1 MDESFDA
8 GALPDRRGRTTPDR
22 MKTIWLAGATGL
34 VGGLC
39 LDLLLADPK
48 VGAVV
53 AVGRRAPNRVHPKL
67 RFVATKGFEDV
78 AEALQRDRPDAVL
91 CALGTTIKKAGSQN
105 AFREV
110 DHLYPLRLA
119 EAAAAAGVGVFAVV
133 TAVGAS
139 AQSSVFYNRVK
150 GELEQALAALP
161 LRTVHVLHPSL
172 LLGHRAES
180 RPAERL
186 GSLFSGI
193 LRAVCVGPW
202 RKYRPIRAE
211 VVAQVLARAAHDA
224 RPGWHVYEGE
234 GLRCGK

>member
-1 MDESFDA
+1 M
-8 GALPDRRGRTTPDR
+8 
-22 MKTIWLAGATGL
+22 

-39 LDLLLADPK
+39 LDLLLADPDI
-48 VGAVV
+48 GTVV
-53 AVGRRAPNRVHPKL
+53 AVGRRAPNRAHEKL
-67 RFVATKGFEDV
+67 RFEGTERFEDLT
-78 AEALQRDRPDAVL
+78 AALQRDRPDAVL

-119 EAAAAAGVGVFAVV
+119 EAVKAAGVGVFGIV

-139 AQSSVFYNRVK
+139 AKSRIFYNRVK
-150 GELEQALAALP
+150 GELEQALAALQLP
-161 LRTVHVLHPSL
+161 TVHVLHPSL
-172 LLGHRAES
+172 LLGQRAES

-186 GSLFSGI
+186 GSVFAGLWG
-193 LRAVCVGPW
+193 LVCVGPW

-211 VVAQVLARAAHDA
+211 YVARALARVAHDA

-234 GLRCGK
+234 ELELGVRS

>member
-1 MDESFDA
+1 
-8 GALPDRRGRTTPDR
+8 

-34 VGGLC
+34 VGQQC
-39 LDLLLADPK
+39 LELLLADPQ
-48 VGAVV
+48 VGTVV
-53 AVGRRAPNRVHPKL
+53 AVGRRAPKRVHPKL
-67 RFVATKGFEDV
+67 RFLATERFDDLT
-78 AEALQRDRPDAVL
+78 AALQNERPDAVL
-91 CALGTTIKKAGSQN
+91 CALGTTIKKAGSQE

-119 EAAAAAGVGVFAVV
+119 EAAKAAGVGVFGIV

-139 AQSSVFYNRVK
+139 AQSRVFYNRVK
-150 GELEQALAALP
+150 GELEQALAALRLP
-161 LRTVHVLHPSL
+161 TVHALHPSL

-186 GSLFSGI
+186 GILFAGI

-211 VVAQVLARAAHDA
+211 VVARVLAQAAHDA
-224 RPGWHVYEGE
+224 RPGWHVYEGAALE
-234 GLRCGK
+234 EVARSGKAGVGSE